1 MEHTIAAVAT
11 ALGMGGI
18 GMVRLTGEQAIDV
31 AKSAFSPARA
41 DQPVIHRLMQY
52 GHITDAEGERIDE
65 VMISF
70 LMAPN
75 TYTTENMAEIYTH
88 GGRMA
93 LTRVYE
99 RLLQLGA
106 APAEPGEF
114 TRRAFLNGRIDLTQA
129 EAVQDVVSAKT
140 QGAFAQSQKALSGG
154 ILQKVQPLYRQ
165 ALAILTITEAA
176 ISFSEDTDEMPED
189 LGERIDTLIAGIDQM
204 LATRSYGKIL
214 REGIRTLIAGKPNV
228 GKSSLFNALMQ
239 ENRAL
244 VTDIPGTTRDT
255 IEEVIELSGVALSMV
270 DTAGIRETE
279 DVVESMGVSRA
290 LEQMESADLIL
301 WVTDT
306 SRMPDA
312 EDETIRDLLKEKT
325 AILILNKTDR
335 ADENAL
341 RAFRN
346 FAPSLPVVEISAKH
360 GEGLEE
366 LSETILELFSLGE
379 IHEQTD
385 ALLTSSRH
393 IHALE
398 LAKDHLTQARTDL
411 SMGIPLDAVEVDLR
425 QAWTRIGEI
434 SGETVHEDVLDQIFS
449 SFCIGK

>member
-11 ALGMGGI
+11 SLGMGGI
-18 GMVRLTGEQAIDV
+18 GMVRLTGSRAIDV
-31 AKSAFSPARA
+31 AKAAFSPARA
-41 DQPVIHRLMQY
+41 DAPVIHRLMQY
-52 GHITDAEGERIDE
+52 GHIVEEDGTVIDE

-70 LMAPN
+70 LQAPH
-75 TYTTENMAEIYTH
+75 TYTTEDMAEVYTH

-99 RLLQLGA
+99 RMLALGA
-106 APAEPGEF
+106 KPAEPGEF
-114 TRRAFLNGRIDLTQA
+114 TKRAFLNGRIDLTRA

-140 QGAFAQSQKALSGG
+140 QTAFQQSQRALSGG
-154 ILQKVQPLYRQ
+154 LVEKIRPLYNE
-165 ALAILTITEAA
+165 ALGILTVTEAA

-189 LGERIDTLIAGIDQM
+189 LPLRIDRLIEGIEQ
-204 LATRSYGKIL
+204 LLRTKSYGKMI

-255 IEEVIELSGVALSMV
+255 IEEVIELQGVALSMV

-290 LEQMESADLIL
+290 LDQMESADLIL
-301 WVTDT
+301 WVVDASRPFDPEDATIQELLTGKAAIAVLNKADTAQESQVEAMKERMGDRPVVVVSAKENRGLEDLTD
-306 SRMPDA
+306 
-312 EDETIRDLLKEKT
+312 
-325 AILILNKTDR
+325 AILD
-335 ADENAL
+335 
-341 RAFRN
+341 
-346 FAPSLPVVEISAKH
+346 
-360 GEGLEE
+360 
-366 LSETILELFSLGE
+366 LFSLGE
-379 IHEQTD
+379 IYERTD
-385 ALLTSSRH
+385 ALLTNSRH

-398 LAKDHLTQARTDL
+398 QARLHLRQARQDVD
-411 SMGIPLDAVEVDLR
+411 MGIPLDAVEVDLR

-434 SGETVHEDVLDQIFS
+434 TGETVHEDVLDSIFS
-449 SFCIGK
+449 QFCIGK